1 MSANIL
7 EREKFLKSWEVIK
20 SPVKNIFYKGN
31 IDLLT
36 GNYSRLAVVGTRRMT
51 DYGGRVIEKWM
62 SKIVDANVVIV
73 SGFMYGV
80 DQKAHWECINNGGKT
95 IAVLGWGIDWK
106 VMDSDVE
113 IYQKILESGGLI
125 LSEYEGDARPEL
137 WKFPQ
142 RNRIVAGISD
152 AVFVVEGAI
161 KSGSMI
167 TAKLTKQFDKKLLA
181 LPGPVTSKVAEG
193 TNNLIKTGDAK
204 MVTSADDILREMNLG
219 LGQLALVG
227 RSQMSPPRADLH
239 HRTDEPMA
247 QALAEDVRYRDTIL
261 EILENEP
268 KSADE
273 LARILRQPVHEV
285 LTKLSN
291 LSLRGLVEEKN
302 GKYFLL

>member
-1 MSANIL
+1 MCMLNEL
-7 EREKFLKSWEVIK
+7 NKDLWTEEMKKIK
-20 SPVKNIFYKGN
+20 PAVKNIFYKGN
-31 IDLLT
+31 IELLT
-36 GNYSRLAVVGTRRMT
+36 GNYSRLAIVGSRRMT

-62 SKIVDANVVIV
+62 SKIVDAKVVIV

-80 DQKAHWECINNGGKT
+80 DQKAHWECIKNGGKT

-113 IYQKILESGGLI
+113 IYKKILESGGLI

-181 LPGPVTSKVAEG
+181 LPGMVVSKVAEG

-204 MVTSADDILREMNLG
+204 MVTSVEDVLREMNLG
-219 LGQLALVG
+219 LGQIAL
-227 RSQMSPPRADLH
+227 DLSYGK
-239 HRTDEPMA
+239 DA
-247 QALAEDVRYRDTIL
+247 IL
-261 EILENEP
+261 GILENES

-291 LSLRGLVEEKN
+291 LILRGSVEEKN
-302 GKYFLL
+302 GKYFIQ

>member
-1 MSANIL
+1 MYMLNEL
-7 EREKFLKSWEVIK
+7 NKDLWTEEMKKIK
-20 SPVKNIFYKGN
+20 PAVKNIFYKGN
-31 IDLLT
+31 IELLT
-36 GNYSRLAVVGTRRMT
+36 GNYSRLAIVGSRRMT

-62 SKIVDANVVIV
+62 SKIVDAKVVIV

-80 DQKAHWECINNGGKT
+80 DQKAHWECIKNGGKT

-113 IYQKILESGGLI
+113 IYKKILESGGLI

-181 LPGPVTSKVAEG
+181 LPGMVVSKVAEG

-204 MVTSADDILREMNLG
+204 MVTSVEDVLREMNLG
-219 LGQLALVG
+219 LGQIAL
-227 RSQMSPPRADLH
+227 DLSYGK
-239 HRTDEPMA
+239 DA
-247 QALAEDVRYRDTIL
+247 IL
-261 EILENEP
+261 GILENES

-291 LSLRGLVEEKN
+291 LILRGSVEEKN
-302 GKYFLL
+302 GKYFIQ